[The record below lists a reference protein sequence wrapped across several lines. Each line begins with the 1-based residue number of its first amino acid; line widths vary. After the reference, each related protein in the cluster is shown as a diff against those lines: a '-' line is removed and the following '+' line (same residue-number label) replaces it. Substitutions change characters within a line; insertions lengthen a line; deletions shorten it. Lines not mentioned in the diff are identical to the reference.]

1 MFWKSTGEN
10 SKVLLTLKHAV
21 TSQEVKWYLISD
33 SDFNWSQNFTI
44 TSKQGLCF
52 EGYEIVMSIGFLL
65 SSLKQIPIVLT
76 KLTIAIR
83 IFRVASIIF

>member
-10 SKVLLTLKHAV
+10 SKVLLTLEHAV

-33 SDFNWSQNFTI
+33 SDFNWKQNFTI
-44 TSKQGLCF
+44 TSKPGLCF
-52 EGYEIVMSIGFLL
+52 EGYEIVISIGFLL